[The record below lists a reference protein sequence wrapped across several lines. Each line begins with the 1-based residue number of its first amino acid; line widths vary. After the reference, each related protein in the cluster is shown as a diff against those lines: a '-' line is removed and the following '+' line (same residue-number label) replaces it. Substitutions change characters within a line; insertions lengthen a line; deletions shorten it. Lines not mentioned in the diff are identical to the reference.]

1 MNNYKLRT
9 IGLLGVVFLLMA
21 SLDVL
26 AQSNVGKPIN
36 TEKQMIYNFTVEDSQ
51 GQAVSLSDYK
61 GKTLLIVNVASKCGY
76 TKQYAPLE
84 AMYQRLKEKGFV
96 ILGFPCNQ
104 FAGQEPGT
112 NEEIQA
118 FCQLN
123 YGVQFPV
130 FAKLN
135 VNGNDAHPLYT
146 YLKAET
152 GGDRIKWN
160 FNKFLI
166 DKAGNVIRR
175 YASGDDLEAL
185 EQDIIKIL

>member
-1 MNNYKLRT
+1 MNKYKLRIT
-9 IGLLGVVFLLMA
+9 GLLGVAFLLMA

-26 AQSNVGKPIN
+26 AQSNAGKPIN

-51 GQAVSLSDYK
+51 GQTVSLSDYK

-84 AMYQRLKEKGFV
+84 AMYQRLKARGFV

-135 VNGNDAHPLYT
+135 VNGSDAHPLYT

-166 DKAGNVIRR
+166 DKAGKVIRR

>member
-61 GKTLLIVNVASKCGY
+61 GKSLLIVNVASKCGY

-135 VNGNDAHPLYT
+135 VNGSDAHPLYT

>member
-9 IGLLGVVFLLMA
+9 IGLLGVAFLLMA

-36 TEKQMIYNFTVEDSQ
+36 TEKQMIYNFTVEDSK